1 MGPDDEISRF
11 LNFLLPLHPYI
22 NMNIETSFMNFYLF
36 LFELSGQTI
45 SRKFIEQAL
54 ICPLDSIGRH

>member
-1 MGPDDEISRF
+1 M
-11 LNFLLPLHPYI
+11 LLQFEKNGTRYVMESIHQYEYRDFI
-22 NMNIETSFMNFYLF
+22 YEFFLF

-45 SRKFIEQAL
+45 SRIFIEQAL